1 MQRKHRILAPLTL
14 AIFFVF
20 SSQMTFAQYPG
31 MRAVYKDMSRQWQNQ
46 QMRMQTEI
54 QMNLMMNWKSNIG
67 QGTAYQVTFKDSS
80 VVDVTSF
87 LYTDTV
93 LHKNFLVY
101 ENKRFS
107 RSDSAHRYQK
117 IYSDQTLYIAVN
129 ANSNNVQPS
138 YGVPLDSC
146 WSFKVVSGAINVYA
160 KYSEVYTDLNPE
172 TTIAIQAGDNGPMVK
187 YSEASLTQMI
197 GQDSDAAHL
206 IEKKK
211 YYKAVMKYN
220 SNVAK
225 AASNK

>member
-1 MQRKHRILAPLTL
+1 MKIIHKPLINLSL
-14 AIFFVF
+14 AILFIF
-20 SSQMTFAQYPG
+20 SAKTALAQYPG
-31 MRAVYKDMSRQWQNQ
+31 MGAFRAQQSRQFAND
-46 QMRMQTEI
+46 QMRMQ
-54 QMNLMMNWKSNIG
+54 MNMMQLGWRSNIG

-80 VVDVTSF
+80 VVNVTSF

-129 ANSNNVQPS
+129 ANSNNVPPS
-138 YGVPLDSC
+138 YGVPSDSC

-197 GQDSDAAHL
+197 GQDPDAAHL

-220 SNVAK
+220 SDVAK
-225 AASNK
+225 AAGNK